1 MENFL
6 DFGRLP
12 VNLLIKEKLEMRRL
26 IVVSFVTTFL
36 YITILSAPAGL
47 DPNLILYFTFDE
59 QLDGRKVEDMAGG
72 GNNGKLR
79 FGATITNEPAE
90 VYKGTGALKI
100 FNNISA
106 QFRVDS
112 FARMDKYN
120 DNTFIFWLYILK
132 PLVAP
137 PPRPP
142 NSILKKANIL
152 VGDEKGDS
160 PGISL
165 TDPGLSLVYKFGRI
179 GPDAIGPGDQGAG
192 FDQRKW
198 YHIAGVKKSSSLIV
212 YINGEARGK
221 FNVQRGFV
229 QGRGHLRIGGTTSR
243 AAFFVMDEFKLY
255 DRALTKR
262 EVELD
267 VIGQLLS
274 VEPERKL
281 TTTWGNIK
289 TGR

>member
-1 MENFL
+1 
-6 DFGRLP
+6 
-12 VNLLIKEKLEMRRL
+12 MRTL
-26 IVVSFVTTFL
+26 IVVNFVITFL
-36 YITILSAPAGL
+36 LITICSVSAAL

-59 QLDGRKVEDMAGG
+59 QLDGRRVEDMTGG

-79 FGATITNEPAE
+79 FGATLTNEPAE
-90 VYKGTGALKI
+90 VYKGAGALKI

-112 FARMDKYN
+112 FDRMDKYA
-120 DNTFIFWLYILK
+120 DHTYIFWLYVLE
-132 PLVAP
+132 PLIAP

-142 NSILKKANIL
+142 NSVLKKANIL

-179 GPDAIGPGDQGAG
+179 GPDAIGPGGAGGG

-198 YHIAGVKKSSSLIV
+198 YHIAGVKKSANLTI
-212 YINGEARGK
+212 YINGKAKGN

-243 AAFFVMDEFKLY
+243 AAFFVMDEFQLY
-255 DRALTKR
+255 DRALTKK

-267 VIGQLLS
+267 SKGLLLA
-274 VEPERKL
+274 VDPQRKL
-281 TTTWGNIK
+281 TITWGDIK
-289 TGR
+289 IGR

>member
-1 MENFL
+1 
-6 DFGRLP
+6 
-12 VNLLIKEKLEMRRL
+12 MRTF

-36 YITILSAPAGL
+36 VMVIFSVSAAV

-59 QLDGRKVEDMAGG
+59 QLDGRQVADMTGG

-106 QFRVDS
+106 QFRVAS

-120 DNTFIFWLYILK
+120 DHTYAFWFYVLE
-132 PLVAP
+132 PLIAP

-142 NSILKKANIL
+142 NSVLKKANIL

-179 GPDAIGPGDQGAG
+179 GPDAIGPGGEGRG
-192 FDQRKW
+192 FNQRKW
-198 YHIAGVKKSSSLIV
+198 YHIAGVKKSSNLTV
-212 YINGEARGK
+212 YINGEAKGK

-243 AAFFVMDEFKLY
+243 AAFFVMDEFQLY
-255 DRALTKR
+255 DRALTKK

-267 VIGQLLS
+267 AKGLLLS
-274 VEPERKL
+274 VKSQRKL

-289 TGR
+289 TAR

>member
-1 MENFL
+1 M
-6 DFGRLP
+6 RT
-12 VNLLIKEKLEMRRL
+12 LIGL
-26 IVVSFVTTFL
+26 SFVTTFL
-36 YITILSAPAGL
+36 FITIFSASAAL

-59 QLDGRKVEDMAGG
+59 QLDGRKVEDMTGG

-90 VYKGTGALKI
+90 VYTGTGALKI

-112 FARMDKYN
+112 FDRMDKYN
-120 DNTFIFWLYILK
+120 DHTYIFWLYVLE
-132 PLVAP
+132 PLIAS

-142 NSILKKANIL
+142 NSVLKKANIL

-165 TDPGLSLVYKFGRI
+165 TDLGLSLVYKFGRI
-179 GPDAIGPGDQGAG
+179 GPDAIGPGGAGVG

-198 YHIAGVKKSSSLIV
+198 YHIAGVKQSSNLIV
-212 YINGEARGK
+212 YINGEAKGK

-243 AAFFVMDEFKLY
+243 AAFFVMDEFQLY
-255 DRALTKR
+255 DRALTKK

-267 VIGQLLS
+267 SKGQLLS
-274 VEPERKL
+274 VDPKRKL
-281 TTTWGNIK
+281 TTTWSNIK
-289 TGR
+289 IVR

>member
-1 MENFL
+1 
-6 DFGRLP
+6 
-12 VNLLIKEKLEMRRL
+12 MRRL
-26 IVVSFVTTFL
+26 ITVSFTITFL
-36 YITILSAPAGL
+36 VMTFFSAQAAI
-47 DPNLILYFTFDE
+47 DPHLILYFTFDG
-59 QLDGRKVEDMAGG
+59 QLDGRKVEDMTGG

-79 FGATITNEPAE
+79 FGATITNDPAE

-120 DNTFIFWLYILK
+120 DHTYAFWFYVLE
-132 PLVAP
+132 PLIAP

-165 TDPGLSLVYKFGRI
+165 TDPDLSLVYKFGRI
-179 GPDAIGPGDQGAG
+179 GPDAIGPGAAGAG

-198 YHIAGVKKSSSLIV
+198 YHIAGVKKSSNLTV

-243 AAFFVMDEFKLY
+243 AAFFVMDEFQLY
-255 DRALTKR
+255 DRALTKK

-267 VIGQLLS
+267 VTGQLLS

-281 TTTWGNIK
+281 TTTWSNIK
-289 TGR
+289 TGH

>member
-1 MENFL
+1 
-6 DFGRLP
+6 
-12 VNLLIKEKLEMRRL
+12 MRTL
-26 IVVSFVTTFL
+26 TVASFVTTFL
-36 YITILSAPAGL
+36 FITIFSISAAI
-47 DPNLILYFTFDE
+47 DPNMILYFTFDE
-59 QLDGRKVEDMAGG
+59 QLDGRKVEDMTGG

-106 QFRVDS
+106 QLRVDS
-112 FARMDKYN
+112 FDRMDKYK
-120 DNTFIFWLYILK
+120 DHTYIFWFYVLE
-132 PLVAP
+132 PLIAP

-142 NSILKKANIL
+142 NSVLKKANIL

-179 GPDAIGPGDQGAG
+179 GPDAIGPEGAGGG
-192 FDQRKW
+192 FDQKKW
-198 YHIAGVKKSSSLIV
+198 YHIAGVKKSANLII
-212 YINGEARGK
+212 YINGEAKGK

-229 QGRGHLRIGGTTSR
+229 QGKGHLRIGGTTSR
-243 AAFFVMDEFKLY
+243 AAFFVMDEFQLY
-255 DRALTKR
+255 DRALTKT

-267 VIGQLLS
+267 AKGLLLS
-274 VEPERKL
+274 VKPKRKL

>member
-1 MENFL
+1 
-6 DFGRLP
+6 
-12 VNLLIKEKLEMRRL
+12 MRTL
-26 IVVSFVTTFL
+26 VIVSFVITSLF
-36 YITILSAPAGL
+36 ITIFSASAAL

-59 QLDGRKVEDMAGG
+59 QLDGRKVEDMTGG

-79 FGATITNEPAE
+79 FGATITSEPAE

-106 QFRVDS
+106 QLRVDS
-112 FARMDKYN
+112 FDRMDKYK
-120 DNTFIFWLYILK
+120 DHTYIFWFYVLE
-132 PLVAP
+132 PLIAP

-142 NSILKKANIL
+142 NSVLKKANIL

-179 GPDAIGPGDQGAG
+179 GPDAIGPEGAGGG

-198 YHIAGVKKSSSLIV
+198 YHIAGVKQSSNLTI
-212 YINGEARGK
+212 YINGKAKGK

-243 AAFFVMDEFKLY
+243 AAFFAMDEFKLY
-255 DRALTKR
+255 DRALTKK

-267 VIGQLLS
+267 AKDLLLS
-274 VEPERKL
+274 VKPETKL

-289 TGR
+289 TDR

>member
-1 MENFL
+1 M
-6 DFGRLP
+6 RT
-12 VNLLIKEKLEMRRL
+12 LIM
-26 IVVSFVTTFL
+26 VSFVITFL
-36 YITILSAPAGL
+36 VMTIPSASAAL

-59 QLDGRKVEDMAGG
+59 QLDGRKVEDMTGG
-72 GNNGKLR
+72 GNSGKLR

-112 FARMDKYN
+112 FDRMDKYA
-120 DNTFIFWLYILK
+120 DHTYMFWFYVLE
-132 PLVAP
+132 PLIAP

-142 NSILKKANIL
+142 NSVLKKANIL

-165 TDPGLSLVYKFGRI
+165 TDPGLSLAYKFGRI
-179 GPDAIGPGDQGAG
+179 GPDAIGPEGEGGG

-198 YHIAGVKKSSSLIV
+198 YHIAGVKKSANLTI
-212 YINGEARGK
+212 YINGKAKGN

-243 AAFFVMDEFKLY
+243 AAFFAMDEFKLY
-255 DRALTKR
+255 DRALTKK
-262 EVELD
+262 EIELD
-267 VIGQLLS
+267 ARDQLLS

-281 TTTWGNIK
+281 TIAWGAIK
-289 TGR
+289 IGR

>member
-1 MENFL
+1 
-6 DFGRLP
+6 
-12 VNLLIKEKLEMRRL
+12 MRRL